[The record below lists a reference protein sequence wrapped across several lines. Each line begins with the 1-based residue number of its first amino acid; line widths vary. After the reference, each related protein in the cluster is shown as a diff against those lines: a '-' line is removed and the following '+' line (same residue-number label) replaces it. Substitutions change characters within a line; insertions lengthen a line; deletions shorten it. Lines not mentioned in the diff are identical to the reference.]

1 MDSAKYETGRSIRSA
16 VLGEAYVARSERTVD
31 EFNRPIQEM
40 VTEFCWGSVWSR
52 PGLELKTRS
61 LINVAML
68 SALGRQHELRLHL
81 NGAINNGCSQ
91 EEVREVLI
99 QVAAYCGFPASL
111 EAFRTASDVFA
122 AAAERKHATSGA
134 DAAG

>member
-40 VTEFCWGSVWSR
+40 VTEFCWGSVWS
-52 PGLELKTRS
+52 RS